1 MNLKSQMRRNRK
13 AELKL
18 SAGGIVFLKE
28 KGDFKFLILEKDKG
42 NGKKEWLFP
51 KGKIE
56 ENESTVKAA
65 LREISEESGL
75 PQNKLKVIKKIGQE
89 RFFYKDKWDKGQL
102 VYKIVEYFLVE
113 YSGKKKPLPQKEEGF
128 IRAVF
133 LPKEEVLN
141 RLTFKNSKNL
151 FKKALKEL
159 ENGFKN

>member
-1 MNLKSQMRRNRK
+1 MRRNRK

-18 SAGGIVFLKE
+18 SAGGIVFFSKN
-28 KGDFKFLILEKDKG
+28 GNFNFLILEKDKG
-42 NGKKEWLFP
+42 NGKTEWLFP

-56 ENESTVKAA
+56 KNESTSSAA

-75 PQNKLKVIKKIGQE
+75 PQNKLKIIKKIGQE
-89 RFFYKDKWDKGQL
+89 KFFYKDKWDKGQL

-113 YSGKKKPLPQKEEGF
+113 YKGEQEPIPQKEEGF
-128 IRAVF
+128 IKAIF
-133 LPKEEVLN
+133 LPADEVLN

-159 ENGFKN
+159 ENEFKN